1 MASYTSTLN
10 LKKPSGSEN
19 VAIGDINGNMDLID
33 EFANGINTK
42 LANIDVVAIGSVS
55 SSGSK
60 TITFTGTLVNVLLV
74 GFGTSNGR
82 QFMIMGRGSSSTTPN
97 FTDISL
103 GSAFSYTVDTGSVTI
118 SSSQGLATSIYALC
132 IGGGGNRL
140 SVT

>member
-10 LKKPSGSEN
+10 LKKPSGDEN
-19 VAIGDINGNMDLID
+19 VNIQDINGNMNLID
-33 EFANGINTK
+33 EFANGVNLSLSNMAVIQ
-42 LANIDVVAIGSVS
+42 VGSVS
-55 SSGSK
+55 SSSSK

-118 SSSQGLATSIYALC
+118 ASSQALATSIYAFC
-132 IGGGGNRL
+132 FGGGANRI